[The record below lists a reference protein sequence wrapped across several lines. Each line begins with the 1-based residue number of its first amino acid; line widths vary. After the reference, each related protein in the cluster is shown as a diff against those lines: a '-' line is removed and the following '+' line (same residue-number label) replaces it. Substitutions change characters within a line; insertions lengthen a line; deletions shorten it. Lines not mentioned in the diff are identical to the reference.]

1 MKEKWTSALL
11 SVESTLGDAVQAL
24 NTNDHRIVLLID
36 REERLKGTIT
46 DGDIRRALL
55 RGQSMSSPSRD
66 AMEASPITIHND
78 TTPQLAVQIMRRKG
92 LMHLPVIDQAKRLV
106 GLRTAQDLLMKE
118 QRLNPVLLMAGGLG
132 KRLRPLTENTPKPL
146 LKVGQN
152 PILQTTLEKLIDD
165 GFFYFF
171 ISVNYLGEQV
181 REFFGDGS
189 QWGVQI
195 EYLQESEP
203 LGTAGAISLLDQTRI
218 TEPLLVM
225 NGDLL
230 TKVNFGE
237 LLDFHNVHNALAT
250 LCVREHEFKIP
261 FGVVS
266 GFESEMSRIEEKP
279 AKKVF
284 VNAGIYVL
292 EPKLLDGQFFSGRCD
307 MPTVLNRIVVGGDK
321 VTMFPIH
328 EYWIDVGNIQDFER
342 AQFDVS
348 D

>member
-1 MKEKWTSALL
+1 
-11 SVESTLGDAVQAL
+11 
-24 NTNDHRIVLLID
+24 
-36 REERLKGTIT
+36 
-46 DGDIRRALL
+46 
-55 RGQSMSSPSRD
+55 
-66 AMEASPITIHND
+66 
-78 TTPQLAVQIMRRKG
+78 MRRKG
-92 LMHLPVIDQAKRLV
+92 LMHLPVIDQSQRLV
-106 GLRTAQDLLMKE
+106 GLRTAQDLLIKE

-132 KRLRPLTENTPKPL
+132 KRLRPLTKNTPKPL

-165 GFFYFF
+165 GFFHFF

-189 QWGVQI
+189 QWGIQI

-203 LGTAGAISLLDQTRI
+203 LGTAGAISLLDKTRI

-237 LLDFHNVHNALAT
+237 LLDFHNLHHSMAT

-261 FGVVS
+261 YGVVS

-292 EPKLLDGQFFSGRCD
+292 ESKLLDGPIFSGPCD
-307 MPTVLNRIVVGGDK
+307 MPTVLNQIVDEGEK

-342 AQFDVS
+342 AQFDVN

>member
-55 RGQSMSSPSRD
+55 RGQSMSSPSRN
-66 AMEASPITIHND
+66 AMEACPSTID
-78 TTPQLAVQIMRRKG
+78 DDATPQLAVQIMRRKG

-165 GFFYFF
+165 GFFHFF

-237 LLDFHNVHNALAT
+237 LLDFHNLHHALAT

-261 FGVVS
+261 YGVVS

-279 AKKVF
+279 AQKVF

-307 MPTVLNRIVVGGDK
+307 MPTVLNRIVDEGEK

-342 AQFDVS
+342 AQFDVTA
-348 D
+348 